1 MIYIINNLE
10 WTPISNSSVTC
21 NNELFSY
28 YRPCPI
34 CGALKSR
41 NVWNIE
47 QFQFFTDSKEYA
59 KRIDIYVHQC
69 MQCYALYLNPVYSK
83 LGFDIL
89 FNEASQSYGSSI
101 ERNQERVNWLT
112 KHQLLKEGQHILD
125 VGCYDGKF
133 LSMCPDKLKR
143 TGVDVDQTVINRNR
157 EKFKTSGI
165 EFFCADIE
173 NFEIED
179 TPNLI
184 TMFHVLEHLPN
195 PVQFLTKIHSL
206 SRNNCARLLIE
217 GPILEQYLVE
227 DIVGFFGVEHL
238 THFTRNSLTNCFNLA
253 GWEVEE
259 WIEEDYIA
267 GCRVLLKPS
276 SGEIQNKMQVNVN
289 DVRIFYQYLSLWYE
303 SLAKAEE
310 KLSLFNDRQ
319 VWIIWGGGMHT
330 EYLYQTS
337 SFFNKSRKYI
347 IVDSDL
353 RKQGKRWRGIP
364 IYSPD
369 IINNINDQEVMV
381 LISTHSSQAEIENEL
396 LDKGISSDR
405 IVKLY

>member
-1 MIYIINNLE
+1 ME
-10 WTPISNSSVTC
+10 C
-21 NNELFSY
+21 
-28 YRPCPI
+28 C
-34 CGALKSR
+34 
-41 NVWNIE
+41 
-47 QFQFFTDSKEYA
+47 
-59 KRIDIYVHQC
+59 
-69 MQCYALYLNPVYSK
+69 ALYLNPVYSK

-101 ERNQERVNWLT
+101 ARNQERVNWLK
-112 KHQLLKEGQHILD
+112 KHDLLKEGDHILD

-133 LSMCPDKLKR
+133 LSMCPDRLKR
-143 TGVDVDQTVINRNR
+143 TGVDVDKTVINRDR
-157 EKFKTSGI
+157 EKFRTSGI

-179 TPNLI
+179 APNLI

-195 PVQFLTKIHSL
+195 PVQFLRKLHSL
-206 SRNNCARLLIE
+206 ASDSSARLLLE
-217 GPILEQYLVE
+217 GPILERYLVE

-238 THFTRNSLTNCFNLA
+238 THFTRNSLRNCFSLA

-259 WIEEDYIA
+259 WIEEDYIV
-267 GCRVLLKPS
+267 GCRVLLKPVN
-276 SGEIQNKMQVNVN
+276 SGDIHKLQA
-289 DVRIFYQYLSLWYE
+289 DVDDIGTTYRYFSLWYE

-310 KLSLFNDRQ
+310 KLSIFCNQQ
-319 VWIIWGGGMHT
+319 VWVIWGGGMHT
-330 EYLYQTS
+330 EYLYQNT
-337 SFFNKSRKYI
+337 SFFKEGRKYI

-353 RKQGKRWRGIP
+353 KKQGKKWRGIP

-369 IINNINDQEVMV
+369 VLNNLNDKEVMV
-381 LISTHSSQAEIENEL
+381 LISTYASQAEIENEL